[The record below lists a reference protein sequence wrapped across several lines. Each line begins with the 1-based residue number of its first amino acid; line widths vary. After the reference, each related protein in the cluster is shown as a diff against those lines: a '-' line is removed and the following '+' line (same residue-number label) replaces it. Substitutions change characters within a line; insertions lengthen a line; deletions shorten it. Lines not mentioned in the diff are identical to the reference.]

1 MASRTELEPLSPD
14 DHAVPGQ
21 WQSQSFRDDTARR
34 VETKTTWYPRVR
46 ETFRRRDGSQK
57 GWKPLSM
64 TAPILTL
71 LTILTL
77 LIGIAIEV
85 LAQLSRTRGGL
96 ALSRTQDEIPQYAM
110 ISYLY
115 APNIIA
121 VLYSL
126 VWSWVDLDVKR
137 MQPWFE
143 LSKPEGA
150 TAENSMFLDYPYD
163 FIATV
168 PVKAARRR
176 HWPVFFAGTVTVVIF
191 WLITPLQSSIM
202 GTSLVNITESAVI
215 GTRSSIAPLANQSD
229 YLTNQIL
236 NTGYS
241 IAWLGQSWPPFT
253 TADYG
258 TLPFYLDNDPGE
270 SSLQTNWTA
279 TTTKLWTELECWPA
293 EQPKQNFSTMVMHF
307 GNGQG
312 CNTFINL
319 EIFADIKMYYIG
331 YYTSPYSDYQLAD
344 SKNCPATANSTHQF
358 LAAWVS
364 TKGGSAKQL
373 PEVNITALFCQPS
386 YYKQQVMITVDT
398 NGFQPLNTSIQPI
411 SPPELLTE
419 KEFNSTSF
427 EFLIANGMPMEQV
440 GDVTRDFPY
449 DHVIEQGPQLDKTN
463 ISLPFSNMVGYA
475 LAPHNEPATPYG
487 DPVLLHEAFNRAHKY
502 LFSIAV
508 NQMLVNDTTVVNSTA
523 VSEFQQSGIIVSR
536 LFSAIVEG
544 LLLFVAIS
552 TACLLWFCHTST
564 SYLTTNPSSI
574 SRLVAIFRH
583 GQETNKLF
591 RPADHA
597 DEKSL
602 KELFKDDK
610 FRLTRD
616 EYSDDGNIYLEKV
629 DGPEGDENERKFDKP
644 TGYYD
649 PIRPIP
655 LKREIGLLFGLVQV
669 GALVA
674 IVYLKVQ
681 NDKSKGLIRP
691 SNNFEVLQI
700 LENYIPTAF
709 ATFSE
714 PFWVLI
720 NRFMCL
726 LQPFKVLSRGRSE
739 PSKSIDTTYTALP
752 PQLVIWRALRS
763 RHLMLAMLCIIALL
777 SNVLAVGLGA
787 LFNEDQTTAIY
798 TSTFTP
804 NIAPQFDNQTVF
816 NLPNYFAVR
825 TITMRVYQDEAYVA
839 MSNYTS
845 GTQLPPWTTPDYFF
859 QPYTVDSGGQS
870 NSSSTY
876 RIPTRGFGIGMNCT
890 AVPRRT
896 LALSYPA
903 SLVTACS
910 TDPTTMLEVAEMTLR
925 TSMMT
930 RSTGQSA
937 IEYSDTAEQASLS
950 ENCTRPMTFGWGRTP
965 QAENLNAT
973 IEASFAICQIFFQ
986 TAMFDVR
993 HDAEG
998 NVLEYERT
1006 SDLSTHLDGDDEDV
1020 QTNRMISNMNTLVR
1034 DYAKIWHND
1043 TLSRDWINYLLTTT
1057 LDTRDFLDP
1066 SKPVPD
1072 PNDLIPAIEKIY
1084 RQLFANLLSL
1094 NQQLF
1099 VPGDK
1104 EASITGQR
1112 LTEETRIFMDR
1123 NAFIITVTVLSLNI
1137 LAVVIFYSRGII
1149 FNLPRVPTT
1158 IGSVLA
1164 FVSASHIL
1172 EDQGSSS
1179 RGPDDKSKDK
1189 KTYSFGRYIGVD
1201 QKVHLG
1207 IDVDPYVALI
1217 DPASLKEKKS
1227 VVRRA
1232 VTGDL
1237 RRRNQG
1243 TFEPVRNGTW
1253 L

>member
-21 WQSQSFRDDTARR
+21 WQSQSLRDNTARR
-34 VETKTTWYPRVR
+34 LETKTTWYPRVR

-77 LIGIAIEV
+77 LIGCAIEA
-85 LAQLSRTRGGL
+85 LAQLSRSRGGL

-143 LSKPEGA
+143 LSKLEGA

-168 PVKAARRR
+168 PIKAARRR

-202 GTSLVNITESAVI
+202 GTGLVNITAPAII
-215 GTRSSIAPLANQSD
+215 GTRSSIVPLATQSD

-241 IAWLGQSWPPFT
+241 IAWLSQSWPPFT

-258 TLPFYLDNDPGE
+258 TLPFYIDNDPGE
-270 SSLQTNWTA
+270 SQLQTNWTA

-293 EQPKQNFSTMVMHF
+293 EQPVQNFSTMVMHF

-312 CNTFINL
+312 CNTTINL
-319 EIFADIKMYYIG
+319 DVFAYLKMYYVG
-331 YYTSPYSDYQLAD
+331 YYTSPFSDYQLAD
-344 SKNCPATANSTHQF
+344 TENCPATANATHQF
-358 LAAWVS
+358 LAVWVS
-364 TKGGSAKQL
+364 TKGGSAQKM
-373 PEVNITALFCQPS
+373 PEVDITALFCEPS
-386 YYKQQVMITVDT
+386 YYKQQVMVTVDT
-398 NGFQPLNTSIQPI
+398 NGFQPLNSSIQPI
-411 SPPELLTE
+411 SPPEHLTE

-440 GDVTRDFPY
+440 LDITRDFPFEY
-449 DHVIEQGPQLDKTN
+449 VIEQSPRLDKTN
-463 ISLPFSNMVGYA
+463 LSIPVSNMVGYA
-475 LAPHNEPATPYG
+475 LAPRNVPATPYG

-552 TACLLWFCHTST
+552 TTCLLWFCHAST
-564 SYLTTNPSSI
+564 SYLTNNPSSI
-574 SRLVAIFRH
+574 SRLAAIFRH
-583 GQETNKLF
+583 GQETNKSF

-610 FRLTRD
+610 FRLTRG
-616 EYSDDGNIYLEKV
+616 EYNSDGNIYLEKV

-644 TGYYD
+644 IGYYD
-649 PIRPIP
+649 PIRPTP

-669 GALVA
+669 GALA
-674 IVYLKVQ
+674 TIVYLKVQ
-681 NDKSKGLIRP
+681 NDKNKGLIRP
-691 SNNFEVLQI
+691 SNSFEVLQI

-763 RHLMLAMLCIIALL
+763 RHFMLAMLCIIALL

-816 NLPNYFAVR
+816 DLHLYFSLR
-825 TITMRVYQDEAYVA
+825 TIATGLYQDEAYIA
-839 MSNYTS
+839 MANYTS
-845 GTQLPPWTTPDYFF
+845 GTQLPPWTTSDYFF

-876 RIPTRGFGIGMNCT
+876 RIPTRGFGASMNCT
-890 AVPRRT
+890 AVPQHT

-903 SLVTACS
+903 SLASACS
-910 TDPTTMLEVAEMTLR
+910 ADATTQLEVAEMVFR
-925 TSMMT
+925 TNQTT
-930 RSTGQSA
+930 RPAGQSA
-937 IEYSDTAEQASLS
+937 IEYSDSLQS
-950 ENCTRPMTFGWGRTP
+950 KDSFDDCSRPMTFGWGRTP
-965 QAENLNAT
+965 QALNMNAT
-973 IEASFAICQIFFQ
+973 VEASFAICHIFFQ

-1006 SDLSTHLDGDDEDV
+1006 SDLSTHLDGDDGDV
-1020 QTNRMISNMNTLVR
+1020 QTNRMIINMNNLVR
-1034 DYAKIWHND
+1034 AYGRVWHND

-1057 LDTRDFLDP
+1057 LDARDFLDP

-1072 PNDLIPAIEKIY
+1072 PNDLIPAIEKVY
-1084 RQLFANLLSL
+1084 RQLFAILLSL

-1099 VPGDK
+1099 VPGDE

-1112 LTEETRIFMDR
+1112 LTEETRIFMDQ
-1123 NAFIITVTVLSLNI
+1123 NAFIIAVTVLSLNI
-1137 LAVVIFYSRGII
+1137 VAVVIFYSRGII

-1172 EDQGSSS
+1172 EDQGPSS
-1179 RGPDDKSKDK
+1179 RGQDGKSREK

-1207 IDVDPYVALI
+1207 IDMDPYVALV
-1217 DPASLKEKKS
+1217 DPASLKEKKTLLQR
-1227 VVRRA
+1227 V